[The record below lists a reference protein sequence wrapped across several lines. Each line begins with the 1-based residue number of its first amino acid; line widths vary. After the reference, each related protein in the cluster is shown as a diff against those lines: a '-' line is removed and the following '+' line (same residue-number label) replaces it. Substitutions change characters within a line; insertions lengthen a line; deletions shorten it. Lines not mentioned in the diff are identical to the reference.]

1 MTAPNSLLSQQ
12 IYVIRH
18 SEKPVRGVTYRRNPA
33 GTWKAFAPIATSTM
47 TACTRTTILTSSWW
61 RNAAACHRQSR
72 GDRPGATASEAP

>member
-33 GTWKAFAPIATSTM
+33 GTWKAS
-47 TACTRTTILTSSWW
+47 RRS
-61 RNAAACHRQSR
+61 RHRR
-72 GDRPGATASEAP
+72 